1 MRTLFLFFIILSF
14 TIHSY
19 GGNMQLDYKLSW
31 KQPNAHYFDITIHVT
46 GSPRKTTSFRIP
58 AWRPGRYVMQNFTK
72 NIVGVTAETESG
84 AVLELH
90 QTDKD
95 TWQVQNGNYNDF
107 CLRYKAYAF
116 ELDAGNSFLDDSEAY
131 INPATMMMYVPGR
144 ETDPLSLKIEKPAS
158 WKIALP
164 LDIAND
170 GRYHV
175 SDYHTLIDS
184 PILISPDFKTYR
196 FSYAGATI
204 ELAIQGDGVY
214 RPDSLIA
221 DVRKIVTTEAAL
233 FGGLPFKRYV
243 FIYHFMSRPF
253 SHGVE
258 HKDATSIVVGP
269 ADFSVKRNYNR
280 FLGVTAHEF
289 FHVWNVERIRP
300 ESIYLPDY
308 SREEYSQLMWFFEGV
323 TSYYDD
329 LTLCRAGLLK
339 PKAYHKVLAGN
350 ICRFQQNPGHKIT
363 SPAMA
368 SFQSWGKYNG
378 APPYSNVS
386 FYTSGAV
393 LGLLLDLEIRALTGN
408 KKSLDTVMRYL
419 YKNYAQKDR
428 GVGEND
434 IRLAIEQVSGHSFK
448 AFFADYVQGTKDI
461 DFDRFLDHAG
471 LTLTKEPDP
480 DKASA
485 YLGLS
490 VEGVYNRVIR
500 MLPGSPAFE
509 AGLDMNDELIAIDG
523 RKIDEGM
530 LPQLLKQYSPGD
542 VLTVTCFHH
551 AKLKTRKVTLGD
563 GHIKNWK
570 VKALQDKN
578 TLQKAIYRDW
588 LKIR

>member
-1 MRTLFLFFIILSF
+1 
-14 TIHSY
+14 
-19 GGNMQLDYKLSW
+19 
-31 KQPNAHYFDITIHVT
+31 
-46 GSPRKTTSFRIP
+46 
-58 AWRPGRYVMQNFTK
+58 
-72 NIVGVTAETESG
+72 
-84 AVLELH
+84 
-90 QTDKD
+90 
-95 TWQVQNGNYNDF
+95 
-107 CLRYKAYAF
+107 
-116 ELDAGNSFLDDSEAY
+116 
-131 INPATMMMYVPGR
+131 
-144 ETDPLSLKIEKPAS
+144 
-158 WKIALP
+158 
-164 LDIAND
+164 
-170 GRYHV
+170 
-175 SDYHTLIDS
+175 
-184 PILISPDFKTYR
+184 
-196 FSYAGATI
+196 
-204 ELAIQGDGVY
+204 
-214 RPDSLIA
+214 
-221 DVRKIVTTEAAL
+221 
-233 FGGLPFKRYV
+233 
-243 FIYHFMSRPF
+243 MSRPF
-253 SHGVE
+253 GHGVE

-269 ADFSVKRNYNR
+269 ADFSVKRNYNH
-280 FLGVTAHEF
+280 FLGITAHEF

-308 SREEYSQLMWFFEGV
+308 SREEYSKLMWFFEGV

-339 PKAYHKVLAGN
+339 PKAYLKVLAGN
-350 ICRFQQNPGHKIT
+350 IRRFQQNPGHKIT

-448 AFFADYVQGTKDI
+448 AFFSDYVQGTKDI

-471 LTLTKEPDP
+471 LSLTKEADP
-480 DKASA
+480 DKAST

-490 VEGVYNRVIR
+490 VQGVYNRVIR

-509 AGLDMNDELIAIDG
+509 AGLDMNDELIAING

-542 VLTVTCFHH
+542 VLTVAYFHH
-551 AKLKTRKVTLGD
+551 AKLKVRKVTLGD
-563 GHIKNWK
+563 GPNKKWK
-570 VKALQDKN
+570 VKALQNKN
-578 TLQKAIYRDW
+578 TLQKTIYRDW